1 MNNTRTAL
9 SGLLAAT
16 ALLAAACGS
25 SNDTEDS
32 TTTGSATQPETTAA
46 AESCEYTASRAAAK
60 DVDLPPS
67 EPERGTVSMTLDTSA
82 GEIPVSLDGDRAPCT
97 VNAITH
103 LARAGYYDDTVCHRI
118 TTSGIYVL
126 QCGDPTG
133 TGTGGPGF
141 TYADEYPVG
150 SGESPLYAAGVLA
163 MANAGPG
170 TNGSQ
175 FFMNYADSPLPP
187 SYTMFGTVEPDGM
200 KILEE
205 IAEKGAAGGS
215 ADGAPAEEVRINHV
229 TVN

>member
-1 MNNTRTAL
+1 MNNTRTVL
-9 SGLLAAT
+9 SGILAAT
-16 ALLAAACGS
+16 AFCAAACGS
-25 SNDTEDS
+25 TDS
-32 TTTGSATQPETTAA
+32 PDPATTAA
-46 AESCEYTASRAAAK
+46 AETCAYTVSRAAAK
-60 DVDLPPS
+60 DVALPPS
-67 EPERGTVSMTLDTSA
+67 EPEGGTVSMTLETSA

-97 VNAITH
+97 VNAISH
-103 LARAGYYDDTVCHRI
+103 LAREGYYDDTICHRI

-150 SGESPLYAAGVLA
+150 SGESPTYAAGVLA

-200 KILEE
+200 KVLAE
-205 IAEKGAAGGS
+205 IAGKGAAGGA

-229 TVN
+229 RMN